1 MTFNV
6 SVHDSYP
13 PQETALVDRGLG
25 EANDAAAPLHEVRP
39 LSCFAHTEAGRV
51 VGGAVGRWWGQ
62 CCELQQLWVEASYRR
77 RGIGKQLIQ
86 AFEARARE
94 HGCSTFYLETFSF
107 QTPQLYESLG
117 YTAAYEHKVYPHGIV
132 KYVMVKYARSNQ
144 NARLTVRPLAS
155 EDLDGY
161 IAYFTRPSKADAERM
176 GLAIDRVPSA
186 TRLRSD
192 LEAMIAAPLDRLRSF
207 VLAWCVD
214 GKAIGHSSLK
224 DIVPGDFGSIH
235 LHMWRADLRGKGYGA
250 RLFCL
255 SALDF
260 YERFNLRRIICEPK
274 ADNPMANRMLKKI
287 GFPLVLTHV
296 AASSELSVVC
306 ELNRYE
312 IRRDVAQRY
321 AIAHAE

>member
-1 MTFNV
+1 MRPN
-6 SVHDSYP
+6 
-13 PQETALVDRGLG
+13 
-25 EANDAAAPLHEVRP
+25 HEQK
-39 LSCFAHTEAGRV
+39 A
-51 VGGAVGRWWGQ
+51 Q
-62 CCELQQLWVEASYRR
+62 
-77 RGIGKQLIQ
+77 
-86 AFEARARE
+86 
-94 HGCSTFYLETFSF
+94 
-107 QTPQLYESLG
+107 
-117 YTAAYEHKVYPHGIV
+117 
-132 KYVMVKYARSNQ
+132 
-144 NARLTVRPLAS
+144 LTVRPLAS

-192 LEAMIAAPLDRLRSF
+192 LEEMIAAPLDRLRTF

-235 LHMWRADLRGKGYGA
+235 LHIWRADLRGRGYGP

-260 YERFNLRRIICEPK
+260 YERFNLKRIICEPK
-274 ADNPMANRMLKKI
+274 ADNPIANRMLKKI
-287 GFPLVLTHV
+287 GFPLTLTHV

-312 IRRDVAQRY
+312 ILRDVAERY

>member
-1 MTFNV
+1 VIPRTRNDQQNV
-6 SVHDSYP
+6 
-13 PQETALVDRGLG
+13 
-25 EANDAAAPLHEVRP
+25 
-39 LSCFAHTEAGRV
+39 
-51 VGGAVGRWWGQ
+51 
-62 CCELQQLWVEASYRR
+62 
-77 RGIGKQLIQ
+77 
-86 AFEARARE
+86 
-94 HGCSTFYLETFSF
+94 
-107 QTPQLYESLG
+107 
-117 YTAAYEHKVYPHGIV
+117 
-132 KYVMVKYARSNQ
+132 
-144 NARLTVRPLAS
+144 RLTVRPLAT

-176 GLAIDRVPSA
+176 GLAIDRVPSP

-192 LEAMIAAPLDRLRSF
+192 LEAMIVTPLDQLRSF

-214 GKAIGHSSLK
+214 GKAVGHCSLK

-235 LHMWRADLRGKGYGA
+235 LHMWRPDLRGKGYGP

-260 YERFNLRRIICEPK
+260 YERFDLKRIICEPK

-287 GFPLVLTHV
+287 GFPLVLTRV

-312 IRRDVAQRY
+312 ILRDVAGRY
-321 AIAHAE
+321 AVAHSE